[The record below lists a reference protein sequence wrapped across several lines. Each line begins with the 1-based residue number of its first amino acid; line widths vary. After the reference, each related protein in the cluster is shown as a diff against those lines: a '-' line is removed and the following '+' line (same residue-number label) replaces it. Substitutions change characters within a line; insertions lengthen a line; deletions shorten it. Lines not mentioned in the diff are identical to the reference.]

1 MNFNRATSDNTF
13 HNSSSLIQQA
23 LSKENQGNE
32 IVLWNG
38 TIDEPWIVL
47 FNNFLSESSCNSLLN
62 SLFENGLLDWTVKE
76 DPPQDRYH
84 RHRYQ
89 RAKCN
94 SLCDDERSYHE
105 VIDKISSTFD
115 VPPSN
120 LSFMEIIK
128 LGSGDSIG
136 MRHDFKPQHTWLPAG
151 PRVLTLLLCL
161 AESEVGG
168 AVGFPDLNWTFVKL
182 KKGQMLVWSN
192 LLDNDLTS
200 KQPKMMNELLP
211 VVAGE
216 AIFAKLYVHAYNWK
230 NEYARGCA

>member
-1 MNFNRATSDNTF
+1 MLSICPLACQMCHALPMFTRCSDSMNFTRATSDNTF

-151 PRVLTLLLCL
+151 PRV
-161 AESEVGG
+161 SIG
-168 AVGFPDLNWTFVKL
+168 
-182 KKGQMLVWSN
+182 
-192 LLDNDLTS
+192 
-200 KQPKMMNELLP
+200 
-211 VVAGE
+211 
-216 AIFAKLYVHAYNWK
+216 
-230 NEYARGCA
+230 